1 MPRTLTDA
9 EAAQYDRDQQ
19 TLRVIQQVWDD
30 PALNREA
37 KALLKKKFP
46 NVQIPDYDIMQQV
59 EQRFAT
65 ERQEREDREN
75 QRRQQEEEADFNQK
89 RSATQKKYG
98 LTDEGMTEL
107 EKMMLER
114 NIGDYEVA
122 ASYHVSQNPK
132 PSDATFDDMRWNHSK
147 QEGFADIVKDPEAW
161 GRAEIMKA
169 LHNDQER
176 AKNQRF

>member
-9 EAAQYDRDQQ
+9 ELAQYERDQQ
-19 TLRVIQQVWDD
+19 TLRVIQSVWDD
-30 PALNREA
+30 PSLNREA

-59 EQRFAT
+59 DQRFA
-65 ERQEREDREN
+65 QEREERERRESE
-75 QRRQQEEEADFNQK
+75 RRQQEEEAQYNEK

-98 LTDEGMTEL
+98 YTEEGMTDL
-107 EKMMLER
+107 EKFMLER

-122 ASYHVSQNPK
+122 ASYHTAQNPK
-132 PSDATFDDMRWNHSK
+132 PSDAAIDDMRWNHSK
-147 QEGFADIVKDPEAW
+147 QEGFKEIVADPEAW